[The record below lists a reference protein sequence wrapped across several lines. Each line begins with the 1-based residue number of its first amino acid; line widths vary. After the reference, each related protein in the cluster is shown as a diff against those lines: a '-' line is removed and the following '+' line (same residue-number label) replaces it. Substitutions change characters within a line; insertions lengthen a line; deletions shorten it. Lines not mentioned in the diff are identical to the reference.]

1 MILQERTLPT
11 STQVTGLVN
20 NMRLLYG
27 KVKPQ
32 RNYFQTVCIELV
44 QPITHPSSDAV
55 QVDIQSKIEI
65 SWDFYWSLWGNRAVA
80 AANVIGFGS
89 GEERKETIER
99 GNENCGNS
107 KMM

>member
-32 RNYFQTVCIELV
+32 RNYFQTVCVELV

-65 SWDFYWSLWGNRAVA
+65 SWSFYWSLWGNRAVA